1 MRLPRLAFWK
11 RHKEEAQQASPSN
24 MPIDWSNVTFT
35 FNDGR
40 EFSDTLNLFDG
51 AETARPPKK
60 SRKAENS
67 TPRRLS
73 EQTAEDEVAI
83 AQRRAQIAEAE
94 AKAAKAKS
102 DNSKRDSMYKW
113 SLQLVSSM
121 LVVTIIFMVW
131 YMFYAMHV
139 KNELPE
145 LVLVTW
151 MGTTVVEAI
160 GIVLIIAKYLF
171 PSADSSSEQDT
182 Q

>member
-1 MRLPRLAFWK
+1 MWLPRLTLWK
-11 RHKEEAQQASPSN
+11 RHKEEAQQSSPSD

-35 FNDGR
+35 FNNGQ
-40 EFSDTLNLFDG
+40 EISDTLNLFDS
-51 AETARPPKK
+51 AETARPPKRP
-60 SRKAENS
+60 RKADGS

-102 DNSKRDSMYKW
+102 DNSKRDSMYRW
-113 SLQLVSSM
+113 SLGLVTGM
-121 LVVTIIFMVW
+121 LFCTVWFMGW
-131 YMFYAMHV
+131 YMHYAMHV

-171 PSADSSSEQDT
+171 PSADSSPEQDA
-182 Q
+182 